1 MIFYLYLSAIK
12 RKYNFIMAKICC
24 FFNFPPHYRYP
35 IYKAM
40 SDNFDCDFYFGDSVF
55 EPLKSFDVKDLK
67 GFKGYLHAVKTKFKG
82 YIWYTGCLK
91 LLRCK
96 YDYYILTGENLI
108 IPNWIIL
115 LWAKLTR
122 KKVFFWTHGLHQK
135 MTKKTTIFVC
145 RLFYCSAD
153 ILLMYNNYN
162 WKYMVELGC
171 ESNKLRTIHNSL
183 DTSLQSSVFKDLKTS
198 NLYQEHFG
206 NDDPVVIYIG
216 RIQKRK
222 KVEQIF
228 EAMALAQKQGFYFNL
243 VLVGEKTNVESEISV
258 LMEKYGLSN
267 RTWFYGSCFDENKNA
282 QLLFDASV
290 CVCPAAVG
298 LTAIHA
304 LSYGCPVI
312 SNDNVETQM
321 PEFESIVEGETGSL
335 FKENDIE
342 DLVEKIKYWCCLNKK
357 QRTHT
362 RDIARQLI
370 LSEWSVDYQI
380 QILKSLLK

>member
-1 MIFYLYLSAIK
+1 
-12 RKYNFIMAKICC
+12 
-24 FFNFPPHYRYP
+24 
-35 IYKAM
+35 
-40 SDNFDCDFYFGDSVF
+40 
-55 EPLKSFDVKDLK
+55 
-67 GFKGYLHAVKTKFKG
+67 
-82 YIWYTGCLK
+82 
-91 LLRCK
+91 
-96 YDYYILTGENLI
+96 
-108 IPNWIIL
+108 
-115 LWAKLTR
+115 
-122 KKVFFWTHGLHQK
+122 
-135 MTKKTTIFVC
+135 
-145 RLFYCSAD
+145 
-153 ILLMYNNYN
+153 
-162 WKYMVELGC
+162 
-171 ESNKLRTIHNSL
+171 
-183 DTSLQSSVFKDLKTS
+183 
-198 NLYQEHFG
+198 
-206 NDDPVVIYIG
+206 
-216 RIQKRK
+216 
-222 KVEQIF
+222 
-228 EAMALAQKQGFYFNL
+228 MALAQKQGFYFNL

-267 RTWFYGSCFDENKNA
+267 RTWFYGPCFDENKNA

-321 PEFESIVEGETGSL
+321 PEFESIVDGETGSL

-342 DLVEKIKYWCCLNKK
+342 DLVEKIKYWCCLNLE